1 VVWLTWGVL
10 AVSVAVIL
18 IIAGLL
24 LAAMMRGRPGTAD
37 SRALEPDS
45 SGASWLWIGVSLSG
59 AALLFTV
66 IWTVEVLADI
76 QAPPQTPRVT
86 IEITGRQWWW
96 QVRYL
101 SGAQAFETANEIHI
115 PVGEP
120 VRIRLIGG
128 DVIHSFWVPQL
139 AGKMDAIPGLTNE
152 TWIEAAAP
160 GDWLGQCTEYC
171 GVEHARMLL
180 RVIAQAPADFAAWQA
195 HQLEAP
201 LAASGEAAGGQE
213 VFARNCGGCHAVRG
227 TGAQGTFG
235 PDLSHLM
242 QRGTLASASLPNDP
256 ATLASRNWRA
266 KSFPDHPYGQ
276 PADGT
281 LETLARI
288 ERGDL
293 VKSAKRGIAR
303 DQLLIAVVGAI
314 EEKEAAALVDKA
326 FADLPAKGDLKP
338 IPGAAFAG
346 LGAIDRIDL
355 DVPQSTI
362 RFGRPALKR
371 DDPDFI
377 PSVVAAHVLGGSGSM
392 TSRLF
397 REVREKRG
405 LAYTVFGTF
414 YALEQGAY
422 FYGGTTTKNERAR
435 ESFDVASAEIR
446 DVALNGLNAEELEKG
461 KTYLIGSYPLRF
473 DTSAK
478 IASQL
483 VHIQLERRAPEWL
496 VERNREIAGVTMA
509 SVKRAAHRAF
519 GDGSLHTTVVGRPEG
534 F

>member
-1 VVWLTWGVL
+1 MQKHL
-10 AVSVAVIL
+10 AVSSSHSAVNVDVVVSPRGL
-18 IIAGLL
+18 KFWLVPSHAVPVVSLEFAMRGGSAQDPAEKAGLGALMSGL
-24 LAAMMRGRPGTAD
+24 LDEGAD
-37 SRALEPDS
+37 DLDS
-45 SGASWLWIGVSLSG
+45 
-59 AALLFTV
+59 
-66 IWTVEVLADI
+66 
-76 QAPPQTPRVT
+76 
-86 IEITGRQWWW
+86 
-96 QVRYL
+96 
-101 SGAQAFETANEIHI
+101 QAFHRAVDEIA
-115 PVGEP
+115 VEM
-120 VRIRLIGG
+120 
-128 DVIHSFWVPQL
+128 SFHCDRDHWS
-139 AGKMDAIPGLTNE
+139 GRMRTLTKNLDR
-152 TWIEAAAP
+152 AA
-160 GDWLGQCTEYC
+160 E
-171 GVEHARMLL
+171 LL
-180 RVIAQAPADFAAWQA
+180 RLAVNAPRFD
-195 HQLEAP
+195 
-201 LAASGEAAGGQE
+201 QE
-213 VFARNCGGCHAVRG
+213 PFDRVREHMNARLRHDA
-227 TGAQGTFG
+227 
-235 PDLSHLM
+235 
-242 QRGTLASASLPNDP
+242 NDP

-276 PADGT
+276 PAEGT

-288 ERGDL
+288 ERADL
-293 VKSAKRGIAR
+293 VKAANRGISR

-314 EEKEAAALVDKA
+314 EEKEAAALVDRA

-338 IPGAAFAG
+338 VPAAAFAG

-414 YALEQGAY
+414 YSLDQGAY

-446 DVALNGLNAEELEKG
+446 DVALNGIKEEELEKG

-496 VERNREIAGVTMA
+496 VERNREIAGVTMK